1 MNSLI
6 LHFPLISIC
15 PPFALNLKK
24 LALLGAGL
32 LVFFLSF
39 YIFQV
44 QTIINKEYQIEKY
57 QQVVANLSR
66 DNSFLEMEAASLDS
80 LENIENKIEN
90 LNFVKVGEV
99 RYILISKDYL
109 VRETN

>member
-15 PPFALNLKK
+15 PSLTLNFKK
-24 LALLGAGL
+24 IALLGIGL

-57 QQVVANLSR
+57 QQAVTGLSKN
-66 DNSFLEMEAASLDS
+66 NSFLEMEAASLGS

-90 LNFVKVGEV
+90 LNLVKVEEV